1 VADAGPVESLIGD
14 WRYRTVEN
22 WQRQLGVDPL
32 PVLQASSS
40 EALQY
45 FVRRDLLGEE
55 AGPVQA
61 LWELPQVV
69 KVLRKQQDDGF
80 WKYPGG
86 KKEIRAQRKYDML
99 QTCKVLMDLV
109 GKYEFRREHPAVD
122 RAAEFLFTFQTE
134 EGDLRGLYREQY
146 TPNYTAGI
154 TELLVKA
161 GYGGDPRTNRVFE
174 WLLSMRQDDGGWA
187 LPMRTGV
194 PKGTSTIKEAFW
206 VEKPIQPDRSRPFS
220 HWVTGIVLR
229 AFAAHEGYRRSPE
242 ARAAGE
248 LLKSRFFKPD
258 PYPDRKGASFWEKI
272 RYPFW
277 WTDILS
283 ALDSLW
289 WLGFSA
295 DDGDIQ
301 KGLDWL
307 IANQE
312 NSGLWKARYLSGS
325 DRDIHHWTTLHVC
338 RVLRQYLH

>member
-1 VADAGPVESLIGD
+1 MED
-14 WRYRTVEN
+14 WLGH
-22 WQRQLGVDPL
+22 LGVDPL
-32 PVLQASSS
+32 PLLQASSN
-40 EALQY
+40 EAILY
-45 FVRRDLLGEE
+45 LMRRDLLGEE
-55 AGPVQA
+55 VGPVES

-69 KVLRKQQDDGF
+69 RILRKQQEDGS

-86 KKEIRAQRKYDML
+86 KKDIRMQRSYDQL
-99 QTCKVLMDLV
+99 QTYKVLIDLV
-109 GKYEFRREHPAVD
+109 EKYSLTRDHPAMEK
-122 RAAEFLFTFQTE
+122 AASFLFTFQTQ
-134 EGDLRGLYREQY
+134 EGDFRGLYREQY
-146 TPNYTAGI
+146 SPNYTAGI

-161 GYGGDPRTNRVFE
+161 GYGEDPRIRKVFS

-206 VEKPIQPDRSRPFS
+206 VDEPVQPDRAKPFS

-229 AFAAHEGYRRSPE
+229 AFAAHQEYRE
-242 ARAAGE
+242 VADARAAGA
-248 LLKSRFFKPD
+248 LLKSRFFKRD
-258 PYPDRKGASFWEKI
+258 PYPDRQAATYWGKI

-295 DDGDIQ
+295 DDGDIL

-307 IANQE
+307 LAQQE
-312 NSGLWKARYLSGS
+312 PNGLWKARYLSGS
-325 DRDIHHWTTLHVC
+325 DKDIHHWTTLHVC
-338 RVLRQYLH
+338 RVLRRYPD

>member
-1 VADAGPVESLIGD
+1 MMGNQG
-14 WRYRTVEN
+14 RQTVET
-22 WQRQLGVDPL
+22 WSHRLTVDPL
-32 PVLQASSS
+32 PGLRASSN

-45 FVRRDLLGEE
+45 FVRRDLLGEKVG
-55 AGPVQA
+55 AVQA

-69 KVLRKQQDDGF
+69 KILRKQQDDGS

-86 KKEIRAQRKYDML
+86 KVELRSQVNYNQL
-99 QTCKVLMDLV
+99 QTYKVLMDLV
-109 GKYEFRREHPAVD
+109 GKYEFSREHLAIQ
-122 RAAEFLFTFQTE
+122 RAADFLFSFQTD
-134 EGDLRGLYREQY
+134 EGDFRGLYREQY
-146 TPNYTAGI
+146 SPNYTAGM

-161 GYGGDPRTNRVFE
+161 GYGDDGRIHKVFS

-187 LPMRTGV
+187 IPMRTGV

-206 VEKPIQPDRSRPFS
+206 VDEPIQPDRSKRFS

-229 AFAAHEGYRRSPE
+229 AFAAHEEQRGAQE
-242 ARAAGE
+242 AIAAGE

-258 PYPDRKGASFWEKI
+258 PYPDRKAASFWEKI

-289 WLGFSA
+289 WLGFPA
-295 DDGDIQ
+295 DDADIQ

-307 IANQE
+307 IMNQQP
-312 NSGLWKARYLSGS
+312 NGLWKARYLSGS
-325 DRDIHHWTTLHVC
+325 DKDIHFWTTLHVC
-338 RVLRQYLH
+338 RVLKRFLG